1 MSLISNQ
8 KLEMLELISEEG
20 LWKPEMGQKLDLM
33 LVRQVVNAK
42 EEILKE
48 MKVLL

>member
-8 KLEMLELISEEG
+8 KLEMIELSEEG
-20 LWKPEMGQKLDLM
+20 LWKAEMGQKLDLM

-48 MKVLL
+48 MKALLQ